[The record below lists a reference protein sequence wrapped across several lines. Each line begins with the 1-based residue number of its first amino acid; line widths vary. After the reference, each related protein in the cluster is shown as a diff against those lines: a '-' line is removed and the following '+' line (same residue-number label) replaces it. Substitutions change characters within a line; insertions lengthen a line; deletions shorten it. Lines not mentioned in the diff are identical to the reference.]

1 MVRLPFQTH
10 ALLLRRLTLKEITVS
25 LTLLFVLILTASLG
39 AGATISSPM
48 QAKKSAADDKGYIY
62 FSSHAEIVAG
72 AKKEGKLRMI
82 SGLEPPNFQPLIN
95 GFKQKYPFITDIHIQ
110 ETPGDPAGYQRILLE
125 IKSGRGREWD
135 INFNYLDFLDEYA
148 PYQMKHDILG
158 MAQRGV
164 LRIDPRMI
172 HPVERNMVSV
182 TSSLTVVPYNK
193 RFISD
198 DRVPTQWEDFL
209 KPEFKGK
216 KFVLDVRPA
225 QVAGLVPVWGLER
238 TLDYARKLAAQEPVW
253 GRGATRMTTAI
264 VAGEYPLYIGSNFGS
279 IHRVLKKD
287 RTGNLGYK
295 IIEPA
300 PVRIVNGALAILNT
314 AEHPN
319 AALLWLE
326 FLASHEGQEII
337 DRYEPVRASVFSPN
351 SAIALATKGKKLSL
365 VGWDNATKFEDYLA
379 KIVEAFG
386 FPKAD
391 K

>member
-1 MVRLPFQTH
+1 M
-10 ALLLRRLTLKEITVS
+10 KEINVSFTV
-25 LTLLFVLILTASLG
+25 LFFLMLSASLC
-39 AGATISSPM
+39 AGATISSPV
-48 QAKKSAADDKGYIY
+48 QAKKSASEDKGYIY
-62 FSSHAEIVAG
+62 FDSHAEIEAG

-95 GFKQKYPFITDIHIQ
+95 AFKQKYPFITDIHIQ
-110 ETPGDPAGYQRILLE
+110 ETPGDPAGYKRILLE
-125 IKSGRGREWD
+125 IKSGRGKEWD
-135 INFNYLDFLDEYA
+135 INFNYLDFLDEYV
-148 PYQMKHDILG
+148 PYQMKHDILS

-172 HPVERNMVSV
+172 HPVQRNMVSV

-193 RFISD
+193 KLISD
-198 DRVPTQWEDFL
+198 DRVPAHWEDFL

-326 FLASHEGQEII
+326 FLASPQGQEII
-337 DRYEPVRASVFSPN
+337 DRYEPVRASVYSPN

-365 VGWDNATKFEDYLA
+365 VDWDNASRFEDYLT
-379 KIVEAFG
+379 KIVETFG